1 MLPETAHVQL
11 LIALKCGD
19 ELLAVSKLCKTTV
32 AAAVG
37 AAAPGQY
44 VPIVVSS
51 MENTMV
57 IAACSTNPELV
68 GFTGFTDVTSDKSV
82 AKTKGGGTDKTV
94 EIDKDLQAKLHSVDM
109 QNWAPPPDFKLPDGT
124 AADAKLGPAARASLC
139 FSVISDFL
147 LLIGPYPSTG
157 QKAQKQFIALR
168 CGEVIP
174 SSFLTPPTGH
184 TKWDWGDEIWKWK
197 AKGLINGGGAYHA
210 SVIVPVAHSTAA
222 AGVALANGAVGDAIL
237 GAILTA
243 QTRGGVRWTL
253 SSLTRQET
261 RAAQQQRIDDSAS
274 VTRAANLAAEQQL
287 ATYRETGGLPDA
299 IAGGGANGEWQGP
312 RRPPTSLSVEV
323 FGVHGVLESAKGRFF
338 WSDVK
343 GLKKKKKKKR
353 SERAEKQQPA
363 TPRPPDI
370 LPSPATAPGLAVR
383 EGSFTAV
390 NVGSSAAQAV
400 ARAAAER
407 EALAASQRQAQ
418 LAAAWE
424 AEQAERDAAGVA
436 AAAKKQAGQQQ
447 NICVLKERSAASCR
461 TNTHSGR
468 K

>member
-1 MLPETAHVQL
+1 MALSLTNLLQKTSIAVGPMLPETAHVQL

-68 GFTGFTDVTSDKSV
+68 GFTGFTNVTSDKSV

-222 AGVALANGAVGDAIL
+222 AGVALADGAVGDAIL

-253 SSLTRQET
+253 SMHDNRVAKHRAKNVDQLLSLLHHYFGTRSLCKVSCKSCCVRRLLLCDPSCMLRRWTLMRLCIVNSVAT
-261 RAAQQQRIDDSAS
+261 R
-274 VTRAANLAAEQQL
+274 T
-287 ATYRETGGLPDA
+287 ATNR
-299 IAGGGANGEWQGP
+299 
-312 RRPPTSLSVEV
+312 V
-323 FGVHGVLESAKGRFF
+323 
-338 WSDVK
+338 
-343 GLKKKKKKKR
+343 
-353 SERAEKQQPA
+353 
-363 TPRPPDI
+363 
-370 LPSPATAPGLAVR
+370 
-383 EGSFTAV
+383 
-390 NVGSSAAQAV
+390 V
-400 ARAAAER
+400 A
-407 EALAASQRQAQ
+407 
-418 LAAAWE
+418 
-424 AEQAERDAAGVA
+424 
-436 AAAKKQAGQQQ
+436 
-447 NICVLKERSAASCR
+447 
-461 TNTHSGR
+461 
-468 K
+468 